1 MNTGNGLPVLVHSM
15 KWSEKY
21 LYKRA
26 EAILMTQGLCT
37 LIESSPSVWL
47 VAKLD
52 EVNKLLKVSVQ
63 ADKDEVFDL
72 FKHVASWVKHNCED
86 SDSSNET
93 MELLLEHFDLPRM
106 SMQQLQYLL
115 DEEPLVRS
123 RPS

>member
-1 MNTGNGLPVLVHSM
+1 
-15 KWSEKY
+15 
-21 LYKRA
+21 
-26 EAILMTQGLCT
+26 MTQGLCT

-47 VAKLD
+47 VARLD
-52 EVNKLLKVSVQ
+52 EVNKLLKMSVQ